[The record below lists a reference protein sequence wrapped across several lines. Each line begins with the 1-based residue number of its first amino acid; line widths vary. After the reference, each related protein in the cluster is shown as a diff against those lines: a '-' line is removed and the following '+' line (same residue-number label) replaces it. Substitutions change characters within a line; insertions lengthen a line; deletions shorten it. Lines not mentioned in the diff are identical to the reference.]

1 MKEPPMTMI
10 SGFEIRTD
18 LRYALDSHLWV
29 QVLEG
34 RARVGMDPLGV
45 ETSGTLAQVAF
56 TPAGAPVARGEAV
69 GSIEAEKFVGPIV
82 AAVSGVVVA
91 VNSAVLGDPGL
102 IERDPYGEGW
112 LYELDGCD
120 ADEMAALLMGEEAV
134 TAAFEKKIRHYRLE
148 GVLAE

>member
-1 MKEPPMTMI
+1 MTMI

-18 LRYALDSHLWV
+18 LRYALQDHLWV
-29 QVLEG
+29 QVVEG
-34 RARVGMDPLGV
+34 RVRVGMDPLGV

-56 TPAGAPVARGEAV
+56 APPGVPVARGEAV

-82 AAVSGVVVA
+82 AALSGVVTA
-91 VNSAVLGDPGL
+91 VNAAVLSDPGL

-112 LYELDGCD
+112 LYELDGFD
-120 ADEMAALLMGEEAV
+120 PDEVAALLAGDEAV
-134 TAAFEKKIRHYRLE
+134 TTAFEKKIRHYRLE